1 MRKPSDPRREV
12 LTGLLGLGSQSSR
25 KSYYPELLAR
35 LEELEEE
42 RNRYKWLFENAL
54 HGIFQASLDDGMRA
68 ANKSLARMLGYGSVS
83 ALVTARRSLAEQ
95 FFIGGEEEF
104 QRIRHQLLRKG
115 EISGYETCL
124 RRADGS
130 LLDVRMN
137 IQLRPDA
144 SDHVIEAFVADVTER
159 KQAQLAMQ
167 QLNDELEQRVQQRTR
182 ELETLNESL
191 RYEII
196 EHERTQGEL
205 RKARDAAEQANLS
218 KGRYLAAA
226 SHDLLQP
233 LNAARLL
240 ISTLRETPLEDSAG
254 LLVERSHTA
263 LESAEDMLSDL
274 LDISRLDQPDLQVD
288 CSDFAVA
295 DVLEPLLSEFGSVA
309 EAAGVGLRGRVGAYV
324 VHTDYRL
331 LSRILRN
338 FISNAIRYTDQGGVL
353 VGCRVRGSELCI
365 QVWDTGRGI
374 ARSDFKR
381 IFQEFNQLDAG
392 KASQRRGVGLG
403 LAIVD
408 RIARLLHA
416 RIEVQSRLG
425 RGSMFAVNIPLAVA
439 GARRADNAATQLLSS
454 LDVPLHGR
462 RLLVLDNEQIIL
474 QSMRGLLEQWGAE
487 VLTAV
492 DLEQAQEVLG
502 ERAPDALLVDFHLD
516 AGRTG
521 GEAVVAL
528 REQFA
533 AALPAIMIT
542 ADRSEVCR
550 QVARELDIMVLNK
563 PLKAG
568 KLRAILGKLLS
579 NSD

>member
-1 MRKPSDPRREV
+1 MQKPSDPRREV

-35 LEELEEE
+35 LEELEDE
-42 RNRYKWLFENAL
+42 RNRYKWLFENAV
-54 HGIFQASLDDGMRA
+54 HGIFQASLGDGLRA
-68 ANKSLARMLGYGSVS
+68 ANQSLARMLGYDSVS
-83 ALVTARRSLAEQ
+83 ALVDARRSLAEQ
-95 FFIGGEEEF
+95 FFIGGPEEF
-104 QRIRHQLLRKG
+104 QRIRHHLLRKG
-115 EISGYETCL
+115 ELSGYETRL

-130 LLDVRMN
+130 LMDVRMN
-137 IQLRPDA
+137 ILLRPDA
-144 SDHVIEAFVADVTER
+144 ADHVIEAFVADVTER
-159 KQAQLAMQ
+159 KQAQKAMQ

-191 RYEII
+191 RFEII

-205 RKARDAAEQANLS
+205 RKARDAAEQANRS
-218 KGRYLAAA
+218 KDRYLAAA

-240 ISTLRETPLEDSAG
+240 ISTLRETPLEEGAG

-274 LDISRLDQPDLQVD
+274 LDISRLDQPNLQPD
-288 CSDFAVA
+288 CGDCAVA
-295 DVLEPLLSEFGSVA
+295 DILEPLISEFGSVA
-309 EAAGVGLRGRVGAYV
+309 EAAGVGLRGRFGDQV
-324 VHTDYRL
+324 VRTDYRL

-338 FISNAIRYTDQGGVL
+338 FISNAIRYTDRGGVL

-374 ARSDFKR
+374 ARGDFKR
-381 IFQEFNQLDAG
+381 IFQEFNQLDVDRAD
-392 KASQRRGVGLG
+392 QRRGVGLG

-408 RIARLLHA
+408 RIARLLNA

-425 RGSMFAVNIPLAVA
+425 RGSMFAVSIPLAVA
-439 GARRADNAATQLLSS
+439 GPHRSDAPASQLLSS
-454 LDVPLHGR
+454 IEVPLQGR
-462 RLLVLDNEQIIL
+462 RMLVLDNEQIIL

-492 DLEQAQEVLG
+492 DLEQAQAVLG
-502 ERAPDALLVDFHLD
+502 EQPPDALLVDFHLD
-516 AGRTG
+516 GGRTG
-521 GEAVVAL
+521 GEAVTAL
-528 REQFA
+528 RARFA
-533 AALPAIMIT
+533 SELPAIMIT
-542 ADRSEVCR
+542 ADRGEACR

-568 KLRAILGKLLS
+568 KLRAALGTLLS
-579 NSD
+579 SND